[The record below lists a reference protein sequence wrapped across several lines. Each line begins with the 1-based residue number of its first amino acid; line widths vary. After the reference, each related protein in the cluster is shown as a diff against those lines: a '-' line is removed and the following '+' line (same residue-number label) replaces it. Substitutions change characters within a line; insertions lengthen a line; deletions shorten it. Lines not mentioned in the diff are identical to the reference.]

1 MISYIQHDKE
11 FYGVVKL
18 SNGEEIVGEMICTED
33 LEDSNKGLSII
44 FISNPGKIKQVEVA
58 KDNQVGVGIALIKW
72 HFFSEEE
79 FYIITEKD
87 IISIAPLSKTG
98 IFAYKNFLRGEKG
111 ISESDDEFGRE
122 LNKDMGSLGTVG
134 KARNLLEK
142 MYKAP
147 SSDQKKS

>member
-18 SNGEEIVGEMICTED
+18 TNGEEIVGEMICTED
-33 LEDSNKGLSII
+33 LEETNKGTSII
-44 FISNPGKIKQVEVA
+44 FISNPGKIRQVEVA
-58 KDNQVGVGIALIKW
+58 KDSQIGVGIALIKW

-87 IISIAPLSKTG
+87 IISIAPLSKQG

-111 ISESDDEFGRE
+111 MPESDSETGRS
-122 LNKDMGSLGTVG
+122 LNRDMGSLGTVG
-134 KARNLLEK
+134 RARDILEK

-147 SSDQKKS
+147 PSDKKKS